1 MITLAAGVILTQ
13 LTVAVAM
20 SKNNY
25 GGEGAGWNCQ
35 KSDNM
40 WTTPHGKSTCTL

>member
-13 LTVAVAM
+13 LTVAM

-25 GGEGAGWNCQ
+25 GGELGRG
-35 KSDNM
+35 
-40 WTTPHGKSTCTL
+40 